1 MKKESNNT
9 NKNNLHPNK
18 NKIQAK
24 KIPHDPKKFTRNN
37 KNKNLEIRKALTK
50 IKTFSTY
57 NVNLK
62 KNSNNPIIKRV
73 NSYSKIT
80 NINSRN
86 KYATENGA
94 INNRITKK
102 KTIIY

>member
-1 MKKESNNT
+1 M
-9 NKNNLHPNK
+9 
-18 NKIQAK
+18 
-24 KIPHDPKKFTRNN
+24 
-37 KNKNLEIRKALTK
+37 
-50 IKTFSTY
+50 
-57 NVNLK
+57 K

-80 NINSRN
+80 KINSRN

-102 KTIIY
+102 KLSFTKRTKKDSSNSLTNNTENNINKSADIINNNTITSEKSRNVKVFIRFRPSNEIE